1 MDTIPLVWAR
11 LTAHSMLDAHEPM
24 ALLERLL
31 ALAVM
36 LALIALI
43 WRARRLAE
51 RVDGLRKTMAEAIIH
66 DLKNPMT
73 SVMGGIS
80 CVLQEELTS
89 EQRTRLLTIALA
101 GCRAQLA
108 LLETLVDTGRLE
120 HGELDLRLDT
130 VRTRDLLSRCLD
142 DVRGSAAHLSI
153 RLIEDLPA
161 SLPAHITIDPD
172 LFPRAV
178 LNLLHNAL
186 KYTPKGGTVS
196 LSTAFSDGM
205 FRFKISDTG
214 IGIPP
219 ESISRLFQK
228 YYRIEGTEQTS
239 RRGSGLGLYFCRM
252 VVEAH
257 GGEISISSG
266 APDGTTV
273 SFNIPSPAPL

>member
-1 MDTIPLVWAR
+1 MPL
-11 LTAHSMLDAHEPM
+11 
-24 ALLERLL
+24 LLERLA

-36 LALIALI
+36 LVLIVLI

-80 CVLQEELTS
+80 CVLHDDLTPD
-89 EQRTRLLTIALA
+89 QRARFLTIALA
-101 GCRAQLA
+101 GCRAQLT

-120 HGELDLRLDT
+120 HGELDLRLKT
-130 VRTRDLLSRCLD
+130 LKTRELLGRCLD
-142 DVRGSAAHLSI
+142 EVRGSAAHLNV
-153 RLIEDLPA
+153 RLVEDLPG
-161 SLPAHITIDPD
+161 SLPADIRVDPD

-186 KYTPKGGTVS
+186 KYTPAGGTVS
-196 LSTAFSDGM
+196 LSAGFSDGA
-205 FRFKISDTG
+205 FRFEVTDTG
-214 IGIPP
+214 LGIPP
-219 ESISRLFQK
+219 EHISRLFQK
-228 YYRIEGTEQTS
+228 YYRVEGSEQTS

-257 GGEISISSG
+257 GGTIAIASPAAG
-266 APDGTTV
+266 GTTV
-273 SFNIPSPAPL
+273 SFDIPSSSSI

>member
-1 MDTIPLVWAR
+1 MPLY
-11 LTAHSMLDAHEPM
+11 
-24 ALLERLL
+24 ERLFG
-31 ALAVM
+31 LAVM
-36 LALIALI
+36 LVLIVLI

-80 CVLQEELTS
+80 CVLNDDLTP

-101 GCRAQLA
+101 GCRAQLT

-120 HGELDLRLDT
+120 SGELEPRLKT
-130 VRTRDLLSRCLD
+130 LKTRMLLGRCLD
-142 DVRGSAAHLSI
+142 EVRGSAAHLNV
-153 RLIEDLPA
+153 RLVEELPA
-161 SLPAHITIDPD
+161 SLPEDIDVDSD

-186 KYTPKGGTVS
+186 KYTPAGGTVS
-196 LSTAFSDGM
+196 LGTGFSDGA
-205 FRFKISDTG
+205 FRFKVSDTG
-214 IGIPP
+214 VGIAP
-219 ESISRLFQK
+219 EHISRLFQK
-228 YYRIEGTEQTS
+228 YYRVEGTEQTS

-257 GGEISISSG
+257 GGKISIASD
-266 APDGTTV
+266 AQNGTTV
-273 SFNIPSPAPL
+273 SFDIPSPGPV

>member
-1 MDTIPLVWAR
+1 MPL
-11 LTAHSMLDAHEPM
+11 
-24 ALLERLL
+24 LLERLA
-31 ALAVM
+31 ALAAM

-43 WRARRLAE
+43 VRARRLAE

-80 CVLQEELTS
+80 CVLHDDLAP

-101 GCRAQLA
+101 GCRAQLT

-120 HGELDLRLDT
+120 SGELEPRLET
-130 VRTRDLLSRCLD
+130 VDARGLLGRCLD
-142 DVRGSAAHLSI
+142 EVRGSAAHLNV
-153 RLIEDLPA
+153 RLVEDLPA
-161 SLPAHITIDPD
+161 SLPKDIRVDPD

-186 KYTPKGGTVS
+186 KYTPTGGTVS
-196 LSTAFSDGM
+196 LSAGFSGGD
-205 FRFKISDTG
+205 FRFRVTDTG

-219 ESISRLFQK
+219 EHISRLFQK
-228 YYRIEGTEQTS
+228 YYRVEGTEQTS

-257 GGEISISSG
+257 GGTISIASG
-266 APDGTTV
+266 ADDGTTV
-273 SFNIPSPAPL
+273 SFDIPAAAGAGRPSAP

>member
-1 MDTIPLVWAR
+1 MPLI
-11 LTAHSMLDAHEPM
+11 
-24 ALLERLL
+24 ERIL

-36 LALIALI
+36 LVLIVLI
-43 WRARRLAE
+43 WRARKLAE

-80 CVLQEELTS
+80 CVLQEELTP
-89 EQRTRLLTIALA
+89 EQRTRFLTIALA
-101 GCRAQLA
+101 GCRAQLT

-120 HGELDLRLDT
+120 HGELELRLKT
-130 VRTRDLLSRCLD
+130 IKTRDLLGRCLD
-142 DVRGSAAHLSI
+142 DVRGSAAHLNVT
-153 RLIEDLPA
+153 LVEDLPA
-161 SLPAHITIDPD
+161 SLPPDITIDPD

-186 KYTPKGGTVS
+186 KYTPAGGTVS
-196 LSTAFSDGM
+196 LSTAFADGA
-205 FRFKISDTG
+205 FRFRVSDTG

-219 ESISRLFQK
+219 ENISRLFQK
-228 YYRIEGTEQTS
+228 YYRVEGTEQTS

-257 GGEISISSG
+257 GGKISISSG
-266 APDGTTV
+266 AAEGTTV
-273 SFNIPSPAPL
+273 SFDVPSPVAPRF